1 MSIIQHHP
9 AALRV
14 AEAVLRDWIGLDA
27 ETIGRAALDR
37 AVRGAIEAEPGCDD
51 DTFAARLA
59 GDSGLRD
66 RLVEEVIVAESWFFR
81 DPQVFELLR
90 RQAIARAADTGRE
103 PLRVL
108 CVPCAAGEEPF
119 SVAMTLLDAGVDP
132 SRFVIDAV
140 DVSRAGLERAKAATY
155 SANAFRGADL
165 SFRDRWFRAAGGSWK
180 LVDTIRHRVRFE
192 WGNLLDD
199 VFLSAAAAYD
209 VIFCRNLLIY
219 LTTDARRRTE
229 RALDRLLAA
238 DGLLVLGAAEPPIL
252 KGPWVPAASTSMFTL
267 RRGPGPAPAAPF
279 PRRPP
284 QARPSAAVRGV
295 PDGERAAAPPPEPG
309 GPSTAAPRRQPA
321 PPSPPAPAA
330 TTELDDAIR
339 EAGALANAGRH
350 DDAIRLCQ
358 RHEQAAGPAAEL
370 SFLLA
375 MLHQAADDAD
385 RAETCLHKTLYLDA
399 NHEEALLALA
409 LAATRRGDRAL
420 AEKYRQS
427 AARVLARKGAT

>member
-9 AALRV
+9 VASRV

-27 ETIGRAALDR
+27 ETIGQAALDR

-51 DTFAARLA
+51 DSFAARLA

-90 RQAIARAADTGRE
+90 RQAIARAVDAGRA

-119 SVAMTLLDAGVDP
+119 SVAMTLIDAGVDP

-140 DVSRAGLERAKAATY
+140 DVSRVGLERAKAATY
-155 SANAFRGADL
+155 SANAFRGADI
-165 SFRDRWFRAAGGSWK
+165 SFRDRWFRVAGGSWK
-180 LVDTIRHRVRFE
+180 LVDAIRHRVRFE

-199 VFLSAAAAYD
+199 SFLPEAAAYD

-219 LTTDARRRTE
+219 LTTDARRRAE
-229 RALDRLLAA
+229 RVLDRLLAA
-238 DGLLVLGAAEPPIL
+238 DGLLMLGAAEPPIL

-267 RRGPGPAPAAPF
+267 RRGGGPAPAAAF

-284 QARPSAAVRGV
+284 QARPSAAVRGA
-295 PDGERAAAPPPEPG
+295 PAGERAAAPPSAPED
-309 GPSTAAPRRQPA
+309 
-321 PPSPPAPAA
+321 AA
-330 TTELDDAIR
+330 TTAPVRPAAPATPAAMMGLDDVLR

-375 MLHQAADDAD
+375 MLHQAGGDAD

-409 LAATRRGDRAL
+409 LAATRRGAGAL

-427 AARVLARKGAT
+427 AARVLARKGTP